1 MPMAYQPKPTAPRA
15 RNPIAQ
21 AQTRRYTWLQ
31 IAAPVI
37 LATLVVLVLLVLLI
51 LPGGAPVRSPL
62 ADVALILLLLP
73 TLILGLLLVALLAG
87 LVYVLAL
94 GLRRLPPYFKLAQ
107 DFVAK
112 AAGQVQGGVKK
123 ASDAVLSV
131 RAGVAAAQRMAADLR
146 AMLTFQRRP

>member
-15 RNPIAQ
+15 RNTIAQ
-21 AQTRRYTWLQ
+21 AQTRRDTWLQ

-37 LATLVVLVLLVLLI
+37 LAVLVVLVLLVLLI

-73 TLILGLLLVALLAG
+73 TLLLGLLLVALLAG
-87 LVYVLAL
+87 LVYLLAL
-94 GLRRLPPYFKLAQ
+94 GLQRLPPYFKLAQ

-146 AMLTFQRRP
+146 ALLTFQRRP

>member
-21 AQTRRYTWLQ
+21 AQTRRDTWLQ

-37 LATLVVLVLLVLLI
+37 LAVLVVLVLLVLLI

-73 TLILGLLLVALLAG
+73 TLLLGLLLVALLAG
-87 LVYVLAL
+87 LVYLLAL
-94 GLRRLPPYFKLAQ
+94 GLQRLPPYFKLAQ

-146 AMLTFQRRP
+146 ALLTFQRRP